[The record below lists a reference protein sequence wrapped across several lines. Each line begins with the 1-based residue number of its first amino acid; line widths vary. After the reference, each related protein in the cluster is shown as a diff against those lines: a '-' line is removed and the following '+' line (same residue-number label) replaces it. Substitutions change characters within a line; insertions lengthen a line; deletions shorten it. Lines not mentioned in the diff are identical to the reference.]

1 MNNIEKGA
9 FLKLF
14 NRGGYVLDFSTSDFD
29 AFTMDSVG
37 VAICQKYKFSKG
49 KSLISFT
56 NEANDEQV
64 LKLFTDLMYYYETEF
79 RDFKSETRDIDINNE
94 KGLYH
99 DLYLKCKNILSKYRK
114 EPCVSTI
121 LADELKSS
129 FSTEYMTKM
138 INMMI
143 SSLDN
148 NTTEA
153 IGKAKEL
160 IESCCKTILKECSV
174 VVMKDWKFQQIV
186 NKTFEELHLLP
197 KDVDV
202 NSPMV
207 ASFKQVYGSLK
218 GLINP
223 LAAIRNAYGSGHGKD
238 IHFTDLDSRHAKL
251 LVGISCS
258 LTEFLWETHLQNKK
272 SS

>member
-14 NRGGYVLDFSTSDFD
+14 NRGGYVLDFSTPDFD
-29 AFTMDSVG
+29 AFTMESVG
-37 VAICQKYKFSKG
+37 VAICDRYKLSKG
-49 KSLISFT
+49 KSLISFS
-56 NEANDEQV
+56 NDTSEDLV
-64 LKLFTDLMYYYETEF
+64 LKLFADLMEYYEKSYG
-79 RDFKSETRDIDINNE
+79 DFEKETHDIDFNNE
-94 KGLYH
+94 KGLYR
-99 DLYLKCKNILSKYRK
+99 DLYLKCKNILSKYYNK
-114 EPCVSTI
+114 PLVSTMQ
-121 LADELKSS
+121 AEELKSS
-129 FSTEYMTKM
+129 FSTEYMTNM
-138 INMMI
+138 INLMT

-148 NTTEA
+148 NTVEA

-174 VVMKDWKFQQIV
+174 VVMKEWKFQQIV
-186 NKTFEELHLLP
+186 NKAFEELHLLP
-197 KDVDV
+197 KDIDV
-202 NSPMV
+202 NSPMA

-238 IHFTDLDSRHAKL
+238 IHFTELDSRHAKL